1 MSVSCSWCNSLPLPS
16 LSDGASRIAQTWT
29 RWSRQGQSYAC
40 TCNQLPLC
48 TDHQNQAALPQ
59 HAWQDQFLPHAS
71 GTWFFQQEMNCSDH
85 GMPIDNLPIKGHDTG
100 LGQPDTTFKYETTT
114 AWDTVDARYC
124 TQTRWATLSSCS
136 CIVRLVHLWGH
147 LPLQDPQQWGGR
159 TWIQHPGGSTFETSV
174 VLPVGQ
180 L

>member
-1 MSVSCSWCNSLPLPS
+1 MLVCQCHAVGAIPCHYHPWVMVHQELPRHEPGGAGKVNRMLVHAINCLFVLITRTRQPFHNMLGRTNSYHMLQVHDFFSRRWIAPIMECQLITFQSKVMTLVLGNLTPL
-16 LSDGASRIAQTWT
+16 L
-29 RWSRQGQSYAC
+29 
-40 TCNQLPLC
+40 L
-48 TDHQNQAALPQ
+48 
-59 HAWQDQFLPHAS
+59 
-71 GTWFFQQEMNCSDH
+71 
-85 GMPIDNLPIKGHDTG
+85 
-100 LGQPDTTFKYETTT
+100 KYETTT

-159 TWIQHPGGSTFETSV
+159 TWIQHPGGSTF